1 MSSHVTVSE
10 ARYIVSKICVSKIC
24 GVVFMIQPAK
34 PVYRFGPFRYDACE
48 RLLFRGDKLVPLAP
62 KVAETLQVLLE
73 RRGKLVEKA
82 ELMRLVWPDT
92 AVEEI
97 GLARNISLL
106 RKALGEE
113 GEAGTYIETLS
124 KRGYRFIADGSVLRE
139 GDEIVRAGK
148 GRAFPLWL
156 GQRRLWLAAVALMG
170 LGVFIYWQFY
180 LPSRY
185 LPQGDGFANIAVVPF
200 ECLSPE
206 LDCGVFPRGLDDLLA
221 SDLSKLDKVHV
232 ISPVTVRR
240 YQRARLSMGFM
251 ARVLGLEVLLEGA
264 IQRADQRVRITS
276 RLVDVHSGKLIW
288 SDSCEYSMTEPS
300 QAQIEAARA
309 IAAQVGAHLAI
320 HRQFPSP
327 SH

>member
-1 MSSHVTVSE
+1 M
-10 ARYIVSKICVSKIC
+10 
-24 GVVFMIQPAK
+24 FMNQPSK
-34 PVYRFGPFRYDACE
+34 PVYRFGPFRYDAE
-48 RLLFRGDKLVPLAP
+48 ARLLFREDEIVPLQP

-82 ELMRLVWPDT
+82 ELMKLVWVDT

-106 RKALGEE
+106 RKALGGE

-124 KRGYRFIADGSVLRE
+124 KRGYRFIADVSTLQE
-139 GDEIVRAGK
+139 DDEIVQTGK
-148 GRAFPLWL
+148 GHAFALRPGYRKW
-156 GQRRLWLAAVALMG
+156 WLAAVALVF

-180 LPSRY
+180 RPSRY

-206 LDCGVFPRGLDDLLA
+206 LDCGVFPRGLDDLLV

-251 ARVLGLEVLLEGA
+251 SRVLGLEVLVEGEM
-264 IQRADQRVRITS
+264 QRAGDRVRITS
-276 RLVDVHSGKLIW
+276 RLVDVHTGKLIW
-288 SDSCEYSMTEPS
+288 SESYEYPVTDAS
-300 QAQIEAARA
+300 QAQIEAASA
-309 IAAQVGAHLAI
+309 ITAQVGAHLAI
-320 HRQFPSP
+320 HHQFQSP
-327 SH
+327 NH